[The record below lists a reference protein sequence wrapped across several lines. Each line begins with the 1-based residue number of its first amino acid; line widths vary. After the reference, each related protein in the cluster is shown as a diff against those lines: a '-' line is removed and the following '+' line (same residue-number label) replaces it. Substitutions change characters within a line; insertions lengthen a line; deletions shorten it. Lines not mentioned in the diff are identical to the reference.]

1 MNDTPSLFAECPLP
15 GCTYPVDDPRW
26 PCGECEAALAGYI
39 RPSAQLVTV
48 EEAAAMLADRDEAVA
63 AIYAERCTMVPLPE
77 LAEVTPAAGPGP
89 QAQPPTATRA
99 AAARD
104 ASPES
109 KRNQLCWVC
118 GGTPHLPTGHG
129 PPRPLDMQDVRGDH
143 MTRPRPRPRFRLT

>member
-1 MNDTPSLFAECPLP
+1 MNTTPSLFAECPLP
-15 GCTYPVDDPRW
+15 GCINPVDDPRW

-48 EEAAAMLADRDEAVA
+48 EEATAMLADRDEAVA
-63 AIYAERCTMVPLPE
+63 AIYAERRTMAPLPE
-77 LAEVTPAAGPGP
+77 LAEATPAAGPGP

-104 ASPES
+104 ASPEY

-118 GGTPHLPTGHG
+118 EERHTC
-129 PPRPLDMQDVRGDH
+129 RPDTDH
-143 MTRPRPRPRFRLT
+143 PGRWICRTCEAIT

>member
-48 EEAAAMLADRDEAVA
+48 EEATAMLADRDKAVA
-63 AIYAERCTMVPLPE
+63 AIYAERRTMVPLPE
-77 LAEVTPAAGPGP
+77 LADVTPTAEPGP

-104 ASPES
+104 ATPEY
-109 KRNQLCWVC
+109 KRNLR
-118 GGTPHLPTGHG
+118 GTPHLPAGHG
-129 PPRPLDMQDVRGDH
+129 PRRPLDMQDVRGDH
-143 MTRPRPRPRFRLT
+143 MTRPRPRPRFPLT

>member
-39 RPSAQLVTV
+39 RPSAQLVTA
-48 EEAAAMLADRDEAVA
+48 EEATAMLADRDEAVA
-63 AIYAERCTMVPLPE
+63 AIYAERRTMAPLPE
-77 LAEVTPAAGPGP
+77 LAEATPTARPGP
-89 QAQPPTATRA
+89 QAQPPTAARA

-104 ASPES
+104 ASPEY

-118 GGTPHLPTGHG
+118 EERHAMPAADT
-129 PPRPLDMQDVRGDH
+129 DH
-143 MTRPRPRPRFRLT
+143 PGRWICRTCEAIT